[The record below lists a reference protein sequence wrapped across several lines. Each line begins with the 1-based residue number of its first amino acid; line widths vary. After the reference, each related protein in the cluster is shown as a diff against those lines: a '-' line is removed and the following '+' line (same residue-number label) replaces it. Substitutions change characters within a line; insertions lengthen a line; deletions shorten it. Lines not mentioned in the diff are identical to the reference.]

1 MNLQMS
7 EGLQLNSRGF
17 PFKGGTKAAPLKSPG
32 GSGLDGRHTRQN
44 AQAPETRNGCGP
56 LEILASLASKRGPC
70 MRLVPERGVP
80 QEEHHRVAIGSLTDW
95 DAARV
100 FLEVVR
106 CGSFRSAAER
116 LELSINV
123 VRRRIDDFE
132 RQIGATLFT
141 RDVHGTRLT
150 DEGALVVSAVERMEA
165 ASFDLLRA
173 GNSVTNTLSGEV
185 RVAITEGLGTF
196 WLAPRLVEFQQS
208 FPNILVDL
216 HCAMRSADVS
226 RHEADVA
233 IHLSRPAALDVKLV
247 RLGRIH
253 LMFFASQKYI
263 ETYGAPKTVD
273 ELVKHRLVMQVA
285 EQTAAKEAF
294 ESLFP
299 GLSERDLLVMKTNV
313 SSANYWAVANGAGI
327 GVFPT
332 YACAL
337 GGKMIPLEIEL
348 RRPYDIWLSYHPS
361 SGRIPRVR
369 HMIDWLV
376 DAFNP
381 AKFPWFKDEFIHP
394 SEFKAVYKGE
404 PLTHLFGG
412 FSTGRTVEPE

>member
-1 MNLQMS
+1 M
-7 EGLQLNSRGF
+7 R
-17 PFKGGTKAAPLKSPG
+17 PL
-32 GSGLDGRHTRQN
+32 L
-44 AQAPETRNGCGP
+44 
-56 LEILASLASKRGPC
+56 
-70 MRLVPERGVP
+70 ERGVP
-80 QEEHHRVAIGSLTDW
+80 QEEHHRIGFSGLTDW

-150 DEGALVVSAVERMEA
+150 DEGSLVVSAVERMEA

-173 GNSVTNTLSGEV
+173 GSSVANTLSGEV
-185 RVAITEGLGTF
+185 RVAVTEGLGTF

-208 FPNILVDL
+208 YPNILVDL

-226 RHEADVA
+226 RHEADIA
-233 IHLSRPAALDVKLV
+233 IHLTRPAALDVKLI

-253 LMFFASQKYI
+253 LMFFASQRYI
-263 ETYGAPKTVD
+263 DIYGAPRTAAD
-273 ELVKHRLVMQVA
+273 LSRHRLVVQVA
-285 EQTAAKEAF
+285 DQIPAKEVF
-294 ESLFP
+294 ESWFP
-299 GLSERDLLVMKTNV
+299 GQSLHDMLVMKTNV
-313 SSANYWAVANGAGI
+313 SSANYWAVANGAGV

-337 GGKMIPLEIEL
+337 GGNIIPLEVEL
-348 RRPYDIWLSYHPS
+348 NRPFDIWLSYHAG
-361 SGRIPRVR
+361 SGRIPRIR
-369 HMIDWLV
+369 RMIDWLV
-376 DAFNP
+376 EAFNP
-381 AKFPWFKDEFIHP
+381 SKFPWFKDEFIHP
-394 SEFKAVYKGE
+394 NELKSVYKVE
-404 PLTHLFGG
+404 SLTHLFGG
-412 FSTGRTVEPE
+412 FSTEGR

>member
-1 MNLQMS
+1 
-7 EGLQLNSRGF
+7 
-17 PFKGGTKAAPLKSPG
+17 
-32 GSGLDGRHTRQN
+32 
-44 AQAPETRNGCGP
+44 
-56 LEILASLASKRGPC
+56 
-70 MRLVPERGVP
+70 
-80 QEEHHRVAIGSLTDW
+80 LTDW

-150 DEGALVVSAVERMEA
+150 DEGRLVVSAGERMEA

-173 GNSVTNTLSGEV
+173 GNSVANTLSGEV
-185 RVAITEGLGTF
+185 RVAVTEGLGTF

-208 FPNILVDL
+208 FPQIQIDL
-216 HCAMRSADVS
+216 QCAMRCADVS
-226 RHEADVA
+226 RHEADIA
-233 IHLSRPAALDVKLV
+233 IQLSRPTALDVKLV
-247 RLGRIH
+247 RLGRMH
-253 LMFFASQKYI
+253 LMCFASQKYLD
-263 ETYGAPKTVD
+263 TFGAPKTIE
-273 ELVKHRLVMQVA
+273 ELLKHHRLVVQVTDQSTA
-285 EQTAAKEAF
+285 REVLESWLPGQTA
-294 ESLFP
+294 
-299 GLSERDLLVMKTNV
+299 RDTVVMKTNV

-332 YACAL
+332 YAVAL
-337 GGKMIPLEIEL
+337 GGKIVPLDLEL
-348 RRPYDIWLSYHPS
+348 HRPLDIWLSYHPG

-376 DAFNP
+376 EVFNP
-381 AKFPWFKDEFIHP
+381 TKFPWFNDEFVHP
-394 SEFKAVYKGE
+394 SELKSVYKGE
-404 PLTHLFGG
+404 SLTHLFGG
-412 FSTGRTVEPE
+412 FSTEGR

>member
-1 MNLQMS
+1 
-7 EGLQLNSRGF
+7 
-17 PFKGGTKAAPLKSPG
+17 
-32 GSGLDGRHTRQN
+32 
-44 AQAPETRNGCGP
+44 
-56 LEILASLASKRGPC
+56 
-70 MRLVPERGVP
+70 
-80 QEEHHRVAIGSLTDW
+80 
-95 DAARV
+95 
-100 FLEVVR
+100 VVR

-165 ASFDLLRA
+165 AAFDLMRA
-173 GNSVTNTLSGEV
+173 SNSVANAVSGEV
-185 RVAITEGLGTF
+185 RVAVTEGLGTF

-208 FPNILVDL
+208 FPSILVDL

-226 RHEADVA
+226 RHEADIA

-247 RLGRIH
+247 RLGRMH
-253 LMFFASQKYI
+253 LMLFASPKYL
-263 ETYGAPKTVD
+263 ETYGTPTSAE
-273 ELVKHRLVMQVA
+273 ELIKHRLVMQVA
-285 EQTAAKEAF
+285 DQTAAKETF
-294 ESLFP
+294 DSWFP
-299 GLSERDLLVMKTNV
+299 GHAPQDLLVMKTNV

-337 GGKMIPLEIEL
+337 GGEMVPLEIEL
-348 RRPYDIWLSYHPS
+348 RRPFDIWLSYHPGN
-361 SGRIPRVR
+361 GRIPRVR

-376 DAFNP
+376 EAFNP
-381 AKFPWFKDEFIHP
+381 AKFPWFKDEFVHP
-394 SEFKAVYKGE
+394 GEFKAVYKGE
-404 PLTHLFGG
+404 SLTHQFGG
-412 FSTGRTVEPE
+412 FSTEGR

>member
-1 MNLQMS
+1 
-7 EGLQLNSRGF
+7 
-17 PFKGGTKAAPLKSPG
+17 
-32 GSGLDGRHTRQN
+32 
-44 AQAPETRNGCGP
+44 
-56 LEILASLASKRGPC
+56 
-70 MRLVPERGVP
+70 MRLVLERGVP
-80 QEEHHRVAIGSLTDW
+80 QEERDKVALGSLTDW

-116 LELSINV
+116 LELSING

-141 RDVHGTRLT
+141 RDAHGTRLT
-150 DEGALVVSAVERMEA
+150 EEGSLVVSAVERMEA

-173 GNSVTNTLSGEV
+173 GSSVTNTLSGEV

-226 RHEADVA
+226 RHEADIA
-233 IHLSRPAALDVKLV
+233 IHLSRPATLDVKLV
-247 RLGRIH
+247 RLGRMH
-253 LMFFASQKYI
+253 LMFFASRKYL
-263 ETYGAPKTVD
+263 ETYGAPTTAE
-273 ELVKHRLVMQVA
+273 ELVKHRLVMQVTD
-285 EQTAAKEAF
+285 QIAAKEAF

-299 GLSERDLLVMKTNV
+299 GYSPRDLLVMKTNV
-313 SSANYWAVANGAGI
+313 SSAHYWAVANGAGI

-348 RRPYDIWLSYHPS
+348 RRPFDIWLSYHPG

-376 DAFNP
+376 EAFNP
-381 AKFPWFKDEFIHP
+381 AKFPWFKDEFVHP
-394 SEFKAVYKGE
+394 REFKAVYKGE
-404 PLTHLFGG
+404 SLTHLFGG
-412 FSTGRTVEPE
+412 FSTEGR

>member
-1 MNLQMS
+1 
-7 EGLQLNSRGF
+7 
-17 PFKGGTKAAPLKSPG
+17 
-32 GSGLDGRHTRQN
+32 
-44 AQAPETRNGCGP
+44 
-56 LEILASLASKRGPC
+56 
-70 MRLVPERGVP
+70 MRLVLERGVP
-80 QEEHHRVAIGSLTDW
+80 QEERHKLAIGSLTDW

-116 LELSINV
+116 LDLSINV
-123 VRRRIDDFE
+123 VRRRIDEFE

-150 DEGALVVSAVERMEA
+150 DEGSLVVSAVERMEA

-173 GNSVTNTLSGEV
+173 HTLSGEV
-185 RVAITEGLGTF
+185 RVAVTEGLGTF

-233 IHLSRPAALDVKLV
+233 IHLSRPAAPDVKLV
-247 RLGRIH
+247 RLGRMH

-263 ETYGAPKTVD
+263 DTYGVPRTVD
-273 ELVKHRLVMQVA
+273 DFAKHRLVMQVA
-285 EQTAAKEAF
+285 DQTAAKETF
-294 ESLFP
+294 ESVFP
-299 GLSERDLLVMKTNV
+299 GYSQQELLVMKTNV
-313 SSANYWAVANGAGI
+313 SSANYWAVAYGAGI
-327 GVFPT
+327 GVFPS
-332 YACAL
+332 YACEL
-337 GGKMIPLEIEL
+337 GGKIIPLEIEL
-348 RRPYDIWLSYHPS
+348 RRPFDIWLSYHPG

-369 HMIDWLV
+369 RMIDWLV
-376 DAFNP
+376 EAFNP
-381 AKFPWFKDEFIHP
+381 AKFPWFKDEFVHP

-404 PLTHLFGG
+404 SLTHLFGG
-412 FSTGRTVEPE
+412 FSTEGR

>member
-1 MNLQMS
+1 M
-7 EGLQLNSRGF
+7 
-17 PFKGGTKAAPLKSPG
+17 
-32 GSGLDGRHTRQN
+32 H
-44 AQAPETRNGCGP
+44 
-56 LEILASLASKRGPC
+56 LAL
-70 MRLVPERGVP
+70 ERGVP
-80 QEEHHRVAIGSLTDW
+80 QEERDKAVLGSLTDW

-116 LELSINV
+116 LELSING

-141 RDVHGTRLT
+141 RDAHGTRLT
-150 DEGALVVSAVERMEA
+150 EEGSLVVSAVERMEA

-173 GNSVTNTLSGEV
+173 GSSVTNTLSGEV

-226 RHEADVA
+226 RHEADIA
-233 IHLSRPAALDVKLV
+233 IHLSRPATLDVKLV
-247 RLGRIH
+247 RLGRMH
-253 LMFFASQKYI
+253 LMFFASRKYL
-263 ETYGAPKTVD
+263 ETYGAPTNAE
-273 ELVKHRLVMQVA
+273 ELVKHRLVMQVTD
-285 EQTAAKEAF
+285 QIAAKEAF

-299 GLSERDLLVMKTNV
+299 GYSPRDLLVMKTNV
-313 SSANYWAVANGAGI
+313 SSAHYWAVANGAGI

-348 RRPYDIWLSYHPS
+348 RRPFDIWLSYHPGT
-361 SGRIPRVR
+361 GRIPRVR

-376 DAFNP
+376 EAFNP
-381 AKFPWFKDEFIHP
+381 AKFPWFKDEFVHP
-394 SEFKAVYKGE
+394 REFKAVYKGE
-404 PLTHLFGG
+404 SLTHLFGG
-412 FSTGRTVEPE
+412 FSTEGR

>member
-1 MNLQMS
+1 M
-7 EGLQLNSRGF
+7 
-17 PFKGGTKAAPLKSPG
+17 
-32 GSGLDGRHTRQN
+32 H
-44 AQAPETRNGCGP
+44 
-56 LEILASLASKRGPC
+56 LAL
-70 MRLVPERGVP
+70 ERGVP
-80 QEEHHRVAIGSLTDW
+80 QEERHKVALGGLTDW

-132 RQIGATLFT
+132 RQIGGTLFT

-165 ASFDLLRA
+165 AAFDLLRA
-173 GNSVTNTLSGEV
+173 GNSVANAVSGEV
-185 RVAITEGLGTF
+185 RVAVTEGLGTF

-208 FPNILVDL
+208 FPSILVDL

-226 RHEADVA
+226 RHEADIA

-247 RLGRIH
+247 RLGRMH
-253 LMFFASQKYI
+253 LMLFASPKYL
-263 ETYGAPKTVD
+263 ETYGTPTSAE
-273 ELVKHRLVMQVA
+273 ELIKHRLVMQVA
-285 EQTAAKEAF
+285 DQTAAKETF
-294 ESLFP
+294 DSWFP
-299 GLSERDLLVMKTNV
+299 GHAQQDLLVMKTNV

-337 GGKMIPLEIEL
+337 GGEMVPLEIEL
-348 RRPYDIWLSYHPS
+348 RRPFDIWLSYHPGN
-361 SGRIPRVR
+361 GRIPRVR

-376 DAFNP
+376 EAFNP
-381 AKFPWFKDEFIHP
+381 ARFPWFKDEFVHP
-394 SEFKAVYKGE
+394 GEFKAVYKGE
-404 PLTHLFGG
+404 SLTHQFGG
-412 FSTGRTVEPE
+412 FSTEGR

>member
-1 MNLQMS
+1 
-7 EGLQLNSRGF
+7 
-17 PFKGGTKAAPLKSPG
+17 
-32 GSGLDGRHTRQN
+32 
-44 AQAPETRNGCGP
+44 
-56 LEILASLASKRGPC
+56 
-70 MRLVPERGVP
+70 MRLALERGVP
-80 QEEHHRVAIGSLTDW
+80 QEERRQVALGSLTDW

-116 LELSINV
+116 LERSING

-150 DEGALVVSAVERMEA
+150 DEGSLVVSAVERMEA

-208 FPNILVDL
+208 FPNIVIDL

-226 RHEADVA
+226 RHEADIA

-247 RLGRIH
+247 RLGRMH

-263 ETYGAPKTVD
+263 ETYGAPKTAD
-273 ELVKHRLVMQVA
+273 ELVKHRLVMQV
-285 EQTAAKEAF
+285 TDRVAAKEAF

-299 GLSERDLLVMKTNV
+299 GYSPRDLLVMKTNV
-313 SSANYWAVANGAGI
+313 SSAHYWAVANGAGI

-348 RRPYDIWLSYHPS
+348 HRPFDIWLSSHPG

-376 DAFNP
+376 EAFNP

-394 SEFKAVYKGE
+394 GEFKAVYKGE
-404 PLTHLFGG
+404 ALTHLFGG
-412 FSTGRTVEPE
+412 FSTEGR

>member
-1 MNLQMS
+1 M
-7 EGLQLNSRGF
+7 
-17 PFKGGTKAAPLKSPG
+17 
-32 GSGLDGRHTRQN
+32 H
-44 AQAPETRNGCGP
+44 
-56 LEILASLASKRGPC
+56 LAL
-70 MRLVPERGVP
+70 ERGVP
-80 QEEHHRVAIGSLTDW
+80 QEERHKVALGGLTDW

-132 RQIGATLFT
+132 RQVGATLFT

-165 ASFDLLRA
+165 AAFDLLRA
-173 GNSVTNTLSGEV
+173 GNSVANTISGEV
-185 RVAITEGLGTF
+185 RVAVTEGLGTF

-208 FPNILVDL
+208 FPSILVDL

-226 RHEADVA
+226 RHEADIA

-247 RLGRIH
+247 RLGRMH
-253 LMFFASQKYI
+253 LMLFASPKYL
-263 ETYGAPKTVD
+263 ETCGTPTTAA
-273 ELVKHRLVMQVA
+273 ELIKHRLVMQVA
-285 EQTAAKEAF
+285 DQTAAKETF
-294 ESLFP
+294 DSWFP
-299 GLSERDLLVMKTNV
+299 GHAQQDLLVMKTNV

-337 GGKMIPLEIEL
+337 GGKMVPIEIEL
-348 RRPYDIWLSYHPS
+348 RRPFDIWLSYHPGN
-361 SGRIPRVR
+361 GRIPRVR

-376 DAFNP
+376 EAFNP
-381 AKFPWFKDEFIHP
+381 ARFPWFKDEFVHP
-394 SEFKAVYKGE
+394 SEFEAVYKGVS
-404 PLTHLFGG
+404 LTHQFGG
-412 FSTGRTVEPE
+412 FSTEGR

>member
-1 MNLQMS
+1 
-7 EGLQLNSRGF
+7 
-17 PFKGGTKAAPLKSPG
+17 
-32 GSGLDGRHTRQN
+32 
-44 AQAPETRNGCGP
+44 
-56 LEILASLASKRGPC
+56 
-70 MRLVPERGVP
+70 MRLVLERGVP
-80 QEEHHRVAIGSLTDW
+80 QEERNKAALGSLTDW

-116 LELSINV
+116 LALSING

-132 RQIGATLFT
+132 RQIGAQLFT

-173 GNSVTNTLSGEV
+173 SNSVANAVSGEV
-185 RVAITEGLGTF
+185 RVAVTEGLGTF

-233 IHLSRPAALDVKLV
+233 IHLSRPTAPDVKLV
-247 RLGRIH
+247 RLGRMH

-263 ETYGAPKTVD
+263 DTYGVPRNAD
-273 ELVKHRLVMQVA
+273 EFTKHRLVIQVA
-285 EQTAAKEAF
+285 DQTGAKEAF
-294 ESLFP
+294 ESFFP
-299 GLSERDLLVMKTNV
+299 GRSQRDLLVMKTNV
-313 SSANYWAVANGAGI
+313 SSANYWAVAYGVGI
-327 GVFPT
+327 GVFPS
-332 YACAL
+332 YASEL
-337 GGKMIPLEIEL
+337 GGKIVPLDVEL
-348 RRPYDIWLSYHPS
+348 RRPFDIWLSYHPGN
-361 SGRIPRVR
+361 GRIPRVR

-376 DAFNP
+376 EAFNP
-381 AKFPWFKDEFIHP
+381 AKFPWFKDEFVHP

-404 PLTHLFGG
+404 SLTHLFGG
-412 FSTGRTVEPE
+412 FSTEGR

>member
-1 MNLQMS
+1 MHI
-7 EGLQLNSRGF
+7 
-17 PFKGGTKAAPLKSPG
+17 A
-32 GSGLDGRHTRQN
+32 LD
-44 AQAPETRNGCGP
+44 
-56 LEILASLASKRGPC
+56 
-70 MRLVPERGVP
+70 RGVP
-80 QEEHHRVAIGSLTDW
+80 QEERHEVALGSLTDW

-100 FLEVVR
+100 FLQVVR

-150 DEGALVVSAVERMEA
+150 DEGSQVVSAVERMEA

-208 FPNILVDL
+208 FPNIVVDL

-226 RHEADVA
+226 RHEADIA

-247 RLGRIH
+247 RLGRMH

-263 ETYGAPKTVD
+263 ETYGAPKTAE
-273 ELVKHRLVMQVA
+273 ELVKHRLVMQVTDQA
-285 EQTAAKEAF
+285 AAKETF
-294 ESLFP
+294 ESFFP
-299 GLSERDLLVMKTNV
+299 GYSPRDLVVMKTNV
-313 SSANYWAVANGAGI
+313 SSAHYWAVANSAGI
-327 GVFPT
+327 GAFPT

-337 GGKMIPLEIEL
+337 GGKMIPLDIEL
-348 RRPYDIWLSYHPS
+348 RRPYDIWLSYHPG

-376 DAFNP
+376 EAFNP
-381 AKFPWFKDEFIHP
+381 AKFPWFRDEFIHP
-394 SEFKAVYKGE
+394 SEFEAVYKGE
-404 PLTHLFGG
+404 SLTHLFGG
-412 FSTGRTVEPE
+412 FSTEGR